1 MFKNPFRKN
10 DAPDERKDPTMG
22 APQAEEGAPA
32 PWEPVKSDSPG
43 ESAPPAFDVVKPS
56 DAPDRGYDPYGIAE
70 AEARERE
77 AAAKARREAPVP
89 PAPVPEEDLP
99 GADPDLEEPAAA
111 ESGATPEEPDRDS
124 EAPIPEPAVVRE
136 PVPRR
141 TAVKRVP
148 KPEPLPP
155 SDEELLAR
163 RRTKHRLVG
172 AAALL
177 MAVVVAAPFVLDN
190 EDDFAKSPLSTE
202 IPEVSETQTK
212 LDIPTV
218 PAESEPK
225 APVPDVQKSGEAS
238 AAAKPA
244 EKKAAAPKPSEGK
257 PTEVKPTS
265 KSERPAAKSEPSVGI
280 EPPTGTGWYVQVMA
294 TSSERE
300 AERAVKRLSLLGLP
314 AYRMPVETRATTL
327 WRVRAGLFKTK
338 KEAEGVVGTIVLN
351 GIASKPL
358 VSRQ

>member
-10 DAPDERKDPTMG
+10 DAPDERKDPTMDV
-22 APQAEEGAPA
+22 PQAEEGAPA

-111 ESGATPEEPDRDS
+111 APGAKPEEPDPDS

-190 EDDFAKSPLSTE
+190 EEDFAKSPLSTE

-225 APVPDVQKSGEAS
+225 APDVQKSDEAS

-257 PTEVKPTS
+257 PTEMKPTS